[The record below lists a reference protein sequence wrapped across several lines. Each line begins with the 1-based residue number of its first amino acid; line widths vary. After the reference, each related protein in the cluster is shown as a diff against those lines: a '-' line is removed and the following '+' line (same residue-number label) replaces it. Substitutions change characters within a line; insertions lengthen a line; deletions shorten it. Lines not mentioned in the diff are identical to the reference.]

1 MISDT
6 EKAKDA
12 NKQREDALC
21 LLVGSF
27 KLFGGPCKIIKM
39 SIKFNNFPQ
48 TKSTWRDL
56 GFGHLA
62 CITVYLLGNM
72 NTSTIS
78 CTVQLDWHTDYILH
92 ISWVK
97 P

>member
-48 TKSTWRDL
+48 TKST
-56 GFGHLA
+56 
-62 CITVYLLGNM
+62 
-72 NTSTIS
+72 
-78 CTVQLDWHTDYILH
+78 
-92 ISWVK
+92 
-97 P
+97 